1 LSRRNMGENLKR
13 SAPQTSNHRVR
24 IWVAATGTKGGI
36 FMKRAFL
43 LGLLLLILCA
53 TPILAGPTQRI
64 ELHDGSVIQGE
75 VLSFNGSVY
84 TIRTA
89 SLGTVTVAA
98 SRVRAIH
105 MDGSGSSL
113 TERPE
118 YRDLQQ
124 GILGSP
130 ETLNMI
136 LGLQNDPDVQAV
148 LQDAELMK
156 AVQAGDLERLL
167 ANPKFLRLL
176 ENPKI
181 QDIGKKVLR

>member
-1 LSRRNMGENLKR
+1 
-13 SAPQTSNHRVR
+13 
-24 IWVAATGTKGGI
+24 
-36 FMKRAFL
+36 MKRRFL
-43 LGLLLLILCA
+43 LALLLLLLGAI
-53 TPILAGPTQRI
+53 PVPAGPTQRI
-64 ELHDGSVIQGE
+64 ELNDGSVIQGE

-89 SLGTVTVAA
+89 SLGTISVAA

-105 MDGSGSSL
+105 MGDPGSAL

-118 YRDLQQ
+118 HRDLQQ
-124 GILGSP
+124 GILSSP

-156 AVQAGDLERLL
+156 AVQAGDLEKLL
-167 ANPKFLRLL
+167 ANPKFMRLL

-181 QDIGKKVLR
+181 QDIGNRLPR

>member
-1 LSRRNMGENLKR
+1 
-13 SAPQTSNHRVR
+13 
-24 IWVAATGTKGGI
+24 
-36 FMKRAFL
+36 MKRRFVLA
-43 LGLLLLILCA
+43 LLLLLLGA
-53 TPILAGPTQRI
+53 LPTLAGPTQRI
-64 ELHDGSVIQGE
+64 ELNDGSVIQGE
-75 VLSFNGSVY
+75 ILSFNGSDY

-89 SLGTVTVAA
+89 SIGTITVAA

-105 MDGSGSSL
+105 MGDPGSSL

-118 YRDLQQ
+118 SRDLQQ

-156 AVQAGDLERLL
+156 AVQAGDLEKLL
-167 ANPKFLRLL
+167 ANPKFMRLL
-176 ENPKI
+176 GNPKV
-181 QDIGKKVLR
+181 QDIGKRVPR

>member
-1 LSRRNMGENLKR
+1 
-13 SAPQTSNHRVR
+13 
-24 IWVAATGTKGGI
+24 
-36 FMKRAFL
+36 MKRTFL
-43 LGLLLLILCA
+43 LGLLLLILGVIP
-53 TPILAGPTQRI
+53 TLAGPTQRI

-84 TIRTA
+84 TIHGA
-89 SLGTVTVAA
+89 SLGTITVPA
-98 SRVRAIH
+98 SRVRTIH
-105 MDGSGSSL
+105 MGSASSSL
-113 TERPE
+113 TEKPE

-130 ETLNMI
+130 DTLNMI
-136 LGLQNDPDVQAV
+136 LGLQSDPDVQAV

-176 ENPKI
+176 ENPRV
-181 QDIGKKVLR
+181 QDIGKRVLR

>member
-1 LSRRNMGENLKR
+1 
-13 SAPQTSNHRVR
+13 
-24 IWVAATGTKGGI
+24 
-36 FMKRAFL
+36 MKRAFL
-43 LGLLLLILCA
+43 LSLLLLILGA
-53 TPILAGPTQRI
+53 IPTLAGPTQRI

-75 VLSFNGSVY
+75 VLSFDGSVY

-89 SLGTVTVAA
+89 SLGTITVPA
-98 SRVRAIH
+98 SRVHTIH
-105 MDGSGSSL
+105 MEGSGSSL
-113 TERPE
+113 TEKHE

-130 ETLNMI
+130 DTLNMI
-136 LGLQNDPDVQAV
+136 LGLQDDPDVQAV

-176 ENPKI
+176 ENPRV
-181 QDIGKKVLR
+181 QDIGKRVLR